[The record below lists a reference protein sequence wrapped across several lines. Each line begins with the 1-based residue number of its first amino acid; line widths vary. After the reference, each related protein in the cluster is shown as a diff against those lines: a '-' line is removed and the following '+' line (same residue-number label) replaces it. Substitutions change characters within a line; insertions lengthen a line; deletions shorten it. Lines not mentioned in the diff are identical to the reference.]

1 MKKFY
6 WRSTFIFS
14 SDKKLDNI
22 DKVRTRLYGIIADP
36 YSLYAHIG
44 SDGHTEEDAFTLLIF
59 SERKPDGLRTA
70 QAIREEFKQEAV
82 LFEVV
87 RTGAYL
93 ATK

>member
-1 MKKFY
+1 MQRFY
-6 WRSTFIFS
+6 WRSIFIFS

-44 SDGHTEEDAFTLLIF
+44 SDGHAEEDAFTLLIF
-59 SERKPDGLRTA
+59 SEAKPNGERTA
-70 QAIREEFKQEAV
+70 QAIREEFKQSAV
-82 LFEVV
+82 LYEVV
-87 RTGAYL
+87 RTKAHL